1 MKINSGGTGGE
12 LLTDFICANSIWK
25 SIPPREGRVKIL
37 SSNLMPA
44 HLFSSPV
51 KMKKEKG
58 KMLGLELRAGRW
70 FCVKYQHPQ
79 HQNTGNRWNGSSF
92 IPRPES
98 ELRHLVRR
106 RDGAGAKPSES
117 GKAEFHGALDQGLT
131 YKAKRDFPLI
141 VFPSFKLAMSLCL

>member
-1 MKINSGGTGGE
+1 MKINSGGTGWGATYWLHLCKQYLE
-12 LLTDFICANSIWK
+12 IYPSPWRQSKDPIKQLDACSFIFFTCQI
-25 SIPPREGRVKIL
+25 RT
-37 SSNLMPA
+37 
-44 HLFSSPV
+44 
-51 KMKKEKG
+51 KKEKG

-79 HQNTGNRWNGSSF
+79 HQNTGNWWNGSSF

-117 GKAEFHGALDQGLT
+117 GKSRISRGFGSGSYLQSKEGF
-131 YKAKRDFPLI
+131 
-141 VFPSFKLAMSLCL
+141 SFDRISII